1 MNQSIIFSDN
11 EQYNKNLQQIE
22 FKAQH
27 QGTLINCIISVKD
40 LCKINGQ
47 KTNERS
53 ELLALFETFRF
64 DLEELAEQMINEQA
78 FAQDGNIY
86 ITKVLTND
94 D

>member
-1 MNQSIIFSDN
+1 MNQSILFSDN

-27 QGTLINCIISVKD
+27 RGILINCVISVKD
-40 LCKINGQ
+40 LCKISGQ
-47 KTNERS
+47 TTDESS

-64 DLEELAEQMINEQA
+64 DLEDLAEQMINEQN

-86 ITKVLTND
+86 ITSALTND